1 MKKKLVIISPIILI
15 IVLVSFLLINND
27 NKNEVVMDNK
37 NKLVNKNNGFLT
49 IMLEQDDGTYKETTN
64 IGWPGDDYVFNS
76 EMSRCENGGEL
87 SWDNTNKIV
96 KLSGVSADSCYVYFD
111 IYNPPKLAD
120 YIIENEYVTD
130 GENDLYYHD
139 GAGTYGS
146 LEAGDDSYKYAGA
159 NPNNYIC
166 FGSDVT
172 PCPSDNLYRIIG
184 LFDDENDGLYSA
196 KLIKADY
203 VKSSMLGTDGNYSGA
218 YSDISDNYK
227 GSMSISEIAA
237 YQWNTNNTNN
247 WSTSS
252 LNTVNLNNNYWNYL
266 SNDWQDLIETTT
278 WYLRGHDTSA
288 ETPKSFYN
296 FERNGDIYGNYPTTY
311 TDEIGLPY
319 PSDYGFAASP
329 TYWST
334 NIGSYTSARN
344 NNWLYLGLYEWTITP
359 VTGASNRLYYF
370 NINGSENGASANSDY
385 TLRPTFYLK
394 SDVTYKAGNGS
405 QNNPYTVNLTVA
417 QKPKINNVTVT
428 NITKDSITVSVD
440 AVGIDGEKDS
450 ISQYFYSINN
460 GEYVSSSSNAYAFN
474 GLTSGTTYTIRVYV
488 VDNNNVQSSTYT
500 INTQTDSGVLLAD
513 YIKGL
518 YTSQGSN
525 GIYYHTSSLANSAG
539 DNSYR
544 YAGANPNNYVCF
556 GSDAATCPSENM
568 YRIIG
573 VFDNQVKLIK
583 SDYANS
589 NLLGTDGSY
598 HSDTYTNSSSSYYKG
613 SLTTINRYDWN
624 NSTGNNAWSESKLN
638 TINLNQ
644 NYINNIENTWS
655 SLIATYTWKAGG
667 GSLSYLR
674 HNIPKIAYNYEIGA
688 NSSSTTYSAKIGLMY
703 VSDYY
708 YGASPTYWTYP
719 GFTSSS
725 YPDADGNY
733 GSNYDYRA
741 AISSN
746 WIHMGLIEWTISR
759 NSNYSYSVFAVMSTG
774 EVNSTGGIGNYFYA
788 VRPCFYLNSNVT
800 YVSGSGTSSDPFRIS

>member
-37 NKLVNKNNGFLT
+37 NKLVNKDNGFLT

-146 LEAGDDSYKYAGA
+146 LEAGDDSYRYAGA

-172 PCPSDNLYRIIG
+172 PCPNDNLYRIIG

-252 LNTVNLNNNYWNYL
+252 LNTVNLNTNYWNYL
-266 SNDWQDLIETTT
+266 SSDWQDLIETTT

-319 PSDYGFAASP
+319 PSDYGFAAAP

-440 AVGIDGEKDS
+440 AVGIDGNENS

-500 INTQTDSGVLLAD
+500 INTQTDSELLLAD

-518 YTSQGSN
+518 YTSQGTN
-525 GIYYHTSSLANSAG
+525 GLYYHTSSLANGAG

-544 YAGANPNNYVCF
+544 YSGANPDNYVCF
-556 GSDAATCPSENM
+556 GSDASACPEENL
-568 YRIIG
+568 YRVIG
-573 VFDNQVKLIK
+573 VFDDKIKLIK
-583 SDYANS
+583 STSYGDYLWDS
-589 NLLGTDGSY
+589 
-598 HSDTYTNSSSSYYKG
+598 
-613 SLTTINRYDWN
+613 
-624 NSTGNNAWSESKLN
+624 GND
-638 TINLNQ
+638 
-644 NYINNIENTWS
+644 NTWS
-655 SLIATYTWKAGG
+655 SSDVRTTLNSTFLNTLSSTWQNKIATSTWQVGG
-667 GSLSYLR
+667 MTYSNASGV
-674 HNIPKIAYNYEIGA
+674 PKTVYNYEVGI
-688 NSSSTTYSAKIGLMY
+688 NSNNISDSMKIGLMY
-703 VSDYY
+703 VSDYGY
-708 YGASPTYWTYP
+708 ASRNNYWTMEL
-719 GFTSSS
+719 S
-725 YPDADGNY
+725 
-733 GSNYDYRA
+733 DYYTNKVYQE
-741 AISSN
+741 N
-746 WIHMGLIEWTISR
+746 WMYIGDWEWTVSR
-759 NSNYSYSVFAVMSTG
+759 TTVDIGSLNYAFGVGNGGVDDININLSYK
-774 EVNSTGGIGNYFYA
+774 I
-788 VRPCFYLNSNVT
+788 RPCFYLNSNVT
-800 YVSGSGTSSDPFRIS
+800 YVSGSGTSSDPIRIS

>member
-1 MKKKLVIISPIILI
+1 M
-15 IVLVSFLLINND
+15 
-27 NKNEVVMDNK
+27 
-37 NKLVNKNNGFLT
+37 
-49 IMLEQDDGTYKETTN
+49 
-64 IGWPGDDYVFNS
+64 
-76 EMSRCENGGEL
+76 
-87 SWDNTNKIV
+87 
-96 KLSGVSADSCYVYFD
+96 
-111 IYNPPKLAD
+111 
-120 YIIENEYVTD
+120 
-130 GENDLYYHD
+130 
-139 GAGTYGS
+139 
-146 LEAGDDSYKYAGA
+146 
-159 NPNNYIC
+159 
-166 FGSDVT
+166 
-172 PCPSDNLYRIIG
+172 
-184 LFDDENDGLYSA
+184 
-196 KLIKADY
+196 
-203 VKSSMLGTDGNYSGA
+203 
-218 YSDISDNYK
+218 
-227 GSMSISEIAA
+227 
-237 YQWNTNNTNN
+237 
-247 WSTSS
+247 
-252 LNTVNLNNNYWNYL
+252 
-266 SNDWQDLIETTT
+266 
-278 WYLRGHDTSA
+278 
-288 ETPKSFYN
+288 
-296 FERNGDIYGNYPTTY
+296 
-311 TDEIGLPY
+311 
-319 PSDYGFAASP
+319 
-329 TYWST
+329 
-334 NIGSYTSARN
+334 
-344 NNWLYLGLYEWTITP
+344 
-359 VTGASNRLYYF
+359 
-370 NINGSENGASANSDY
+370 
-385 TLRPTFYLK
+385 
-394 SDVTYKAGNGS
+394 
-405 QNNPYTVNLTVA
+405 
-417 QKPKINNVTVT
+417 
-428 NITKDSITVSVD
+428 
-440 AVGIDGEKDS
+440 
-450 ISQYFYSINN
+450 
-460 GEYVSSSSNAYAFN
+460 
-474 GLTSGTTYTIRVYV
+474 
-488 VDNNNVQSSTYT
+488 
-500 INTQTDSGVLLAD
+500 
-513 YIKGL
+513 
-518 YTSQGSN
+518 
-525 GIYYHTSSLANSAG
+525 
-539 DNSYR
+539 
-544 YAGANPNNYVCF
+544 CF